1 MSSPQSPAIEM
12 YQKDIEELEKLI
24 NISLRPNIKR
34 QLEEYKNNLSN
45 LMKEENKKIEEEK
58 KKKESEKAEEKD
70 SSNKEKENSSSEIN
84 PAKLSSSLL
93 FTSISKY
100 AFDTSNE
107 KFIKLYLT
115 DDFEGIK
122 SFNSSNIKSKF
133 TKNSF
138 DVCIIGWKNKNYRF
152 SCFNLNK
159 GIIPNDSYVKQTNS
173 GLIVYLKKENNSDY
187 WDSLEK
193 KKGLFGNKDEN
204 GEGGLDKNKDPNASL
219 MEMMRDMYQ
228 NGDPEMKRMIAEAW
242 TKSRD
247 EQENKFKHEHEHA
260 HGDDDGCGCGHEH

>member
-1 MSSPQSPAIEM
+1 MEAQSQVIEM

-24 NISLRPNIKR
+24 NIALRPNIKR

-45 LMKEENKKIEEEK
+45 LLKEEKKKIEADKKKAEESQKDKKEENKEK
-58 KKKESEKAEEKD
+58 TNSDIDQEKLNA
-70 SSNKEKENSSSEIN
+70 S
-84 PAKLSSSLL
+84 
-93 FTSISKY
+93 FTTISKY
-100 AFDTSNE
+100 AFDTSNN

-115 DDFEGIK
+115 DGFDGIK
-122 SFNSSNIKSKF
+122 TFSASNIKSKF
-133 TKNSF
+133 TKTSF
-138 DVCIIGWKNKNYRF
+138 DVCILNWKGRNYRF

-159 GIIPNDSYVKQTNS
+159 EIIPSDSYVKQTNS
-173 GLIVYLKKENNSDY
+173 GLIVYLVKANTSDI

-193 KKGLFGNKDEN
+193 KKGLFGNKDEDSPA
-204 GEGGLDKNKDPNASL
+204 LDKNKDPNQSL

-247 EQENKFKHEHEHA
+247 EQEAKHKHDH
-260 HGDDDGCGCGHEH
+260 HHDHDHDHDHDHHH

>member
-1 MSSPQSPAIEM
+1 MSSPAIEM

-24 NISLRPNIKR
+24 GIAIRPNIKR
-34 QLEEYKNNLSN
+34 QLIEYKNNLSN
-45 LMKEENKKIEEEK
+45 LMKEENKKLEEEK
-58 KKKESEKAEEKD
+58 KKNKEEEK
-70 SSNKEKENSSSEIN
+70 KENTDSTKDKTSSEID
-84 PAKLSSSLL
+84 PAKIATSLL

-115 DDFEGIK
+115 EGFDGIK

-133 TKNSF
+133 TKTSF
-138 DVCIIGWKNKNYRF
+138 DVCVIGWKNKNYRF

-159 GIIPNDSYVKQTNS
+159 DINPDNSYVKQTNS
-173 GLIVYLKKENNSDY
+173 GLIVYLAKANTSDF

-193 KKGLFGNKDEN
+193 KKGLFGNKDEDKD
-204 GEGGLDKNKDPNASL
+204 GGLDKNKDPNASL

-247 EQENKFKHEHEHA
+247 EQENKHKHDHA
-260 HGDDDGCGCGHEH
+260 H